1 MNHVATHAGDDSD
14 GKIWGI
20 EGMNIVFIL
29 VGLLLSI
36 GLVVMLSRHHAPTF
50 SVGAG
55 AVPFV
60 GVIGYVFALRQG
72 KPKSFDTD
80 LLETLASGTGW
91 MPPAQQPL
99 NPLSPHA
106 SA

>member
-1 MNHVATHAGDDSD
+1 MNTVPTHAGDDSD

-20 EGMNIVFIL
+20 EGVNILFML
-29 VGLLLSI
+29 TGLLLSI
-36 GLVVMLSRHHAPTF
+36 GLAFMLSRHQAPAF

-55 AVPFV
+55 AAPFV
-60 GVIGYVFALRQG
+60 LITGYVFTLRQG

-91 MPPAQQPL
+91 MPPTQQPR
-99 NPLSPHA
+99 NPTHA
-106 SA
+106 ST